1 MEYVRARG
9 IAYKNEIPT
18 IKKKKDIV
26 LQPIYE
32 AFTNAWEAIVEKY
45 TVTNLNLGEIK
56 VDFYVDKLLLQ
67 SDKEDYSFSQICVID
82 NGIGLNDINYGRL
95 EELRNDS
102 KNFSNKG
109 TGRIQYIH
117 FFKETVIDSVY
128 EASPKEFRRRKVT
141 LSKSDVFLRNNA
153 ILRLDCDERTDLK
166 TSTTTVIFKQPLEKS
181 EQLFFSRIDAQQ
193 MKLELIRH
201 FLARFCD
208 NVGVLPSILVRR
220 FVDGTL
226 EEEKKIIADDIPAPD
241 KEESIRVSYS
251 RYDSSNNKI
260 VKTEDNERFLLRSF
274 VQSKEAL
281 NKNVIYMVSKGEIAS
296 NLPLNN
302 LLDTET
308 INNNRYMFLLSGNYI
323 DEHDSD
329 DRGNIGLITAKA
341 FKKQDENS
349 LFPEMVV
356 LLDDI
361 KEETNKTIDRLYS
374 EIQDKNIAKE
384 KAIDEL
390 QQMFLL
396 NPDTVSTLKTKIKN
410 TDTDEEILHKIYKS
424 DAEIKA
430 KQDAG
435 IKQQVEEIEALLP
448 TDDDYQEKLKAKVDE
463 FVRTIPLQNRT
474 ALSQYVARRKLVLVV
489 FEKILN
495 KELEKLRNGGRI
507 DEDILHNLIFQQ
519 SSDSPNDSDL
529 WLINEEYVYFKG
541 FSEYRFVDMQY
552 EGKKIFDKE
561 FSEEDKRYLDSLKE
575 KRLTKRP
582 DILLFPEEGKCII
595 IEFKAPD
602 VNVSEHLNQI
612 DFYASL
618 LRNYTIDK
626 LQITTFYGYLIG
638 ESIEDR
644 DVRGRVSRFEYSP
657 RFNYWFR
664 PSEKVIDFNNGNDGN
679 IYTEIIKFSSLLERA
694 KLRNKMFIDKLE
706 NGPK

>member
-1 MEYVRARG
+1 MEYVKARG

-18 IKKKKDIV
+18 IKKKKDVV

-45 TVTNLNLGEIK
+45 TITNLNLGEIN

-67 SDKEDYSFSQICVID
+67 PDKADYSFSQICITD
-82 NGIGLNDINYGRL
+82 NGIGLNDINYERL

-117 FFKETVIDSVY
+117 FFNETVIDSVY

-153 ILRLDCDERTDLK
+153 ILRLDGDELTNLN
-166 TSTTTVIFKQPLEKS
+166 TSTTKVIFKQPLEKS
-181 EQLFFSRIDAQQ
+181 EQSFFSRIDAQQ

-208 NVGVLPSILVRR
+208 NVEVLPKILVRR
-220 FVDGTL
+220 FVDENL
-226 EEEKKIIADDIPAPD
+226 VEEEKIIADDIPAPD
-241 KEESIRVSYS
+241 KEEPVQVSYS

-260 VKTEDNERFLLRSF
+260 VKTEDNEKFLLRSF

-281 NKNVIYMVSKGEIAS
+281 DKNVIYMVSKGEIAS
-296 NLPLNN
+296 SLPLNN

-308 INNNRYMFLLSGNYI
+308 IDNNRYMFLLSGNYI

-341 FKKQDENS
+341 FKKQDDNS
-349 LFPEMVV
+349 LFPKAVV

-374 EIQDKNIAKE
+374 EIQDKNTAKE

-430 KQDAG
+430 KQDAE

-519 SSDSPNDSDL
+519 SSDSPSDSDL

-541 FSEYRFVDMQY
+541 FSEYRLVDMQY

-561 FSEEDKRYLDSLKE
+561 FSEEDKRYLNSLNE

-618 LRNYTIDK
+618 LRNYTIDE

-644 DVRGRVSRFEYSP
+644 DVRGRVSRFEHSSK
-657 RFNYWFR
+657 FNYWFR
-664 PSEKVIDFNNGNDGN
+664 PSEKVIDFNNGNDGS

-706 NGPK
+706 NGHK

>member
-1 MEYVRARG
+1 MEYVKARG

-18 IKKKKDIV
+18 IKKKKDVV

-45 TVTNLNLGEIK
+45 TITNLNLGEIN

-67 SDKEDYSFSQICVID
+67 PDKADYSFSQICVTD
-82 NGIGLNDINYGRL
+82 NGIGLNDINYERL

-117 FFKETVIDSVY
+117 FFYETVIDSVY

-141 LSKSDVFLRNNA
+141 LSKSDAFLRNNA
-153 ILRLDCDERTDLK
+153 ILRLDGDELTDLN
-166 TSTTTVIFKQPLEKS
+166 TSTTKVIFKQPLEKS
-181 EQLFFSRIDAQQ
+181 EQSFFSRIDAQQ

-208 NVGVLPSILVRR
+208 NVEVLPKILVRR
-220 FVDGTL
+220 FVDENL
-226 EEEKKIIADDIPAPD
+226 VEEEKIIADDIPAPD
-241 KEESIRVSYS
+241 KEEPVQVSYS

-260 VKTEDNERFLLRSF
+260 VKIENNEKFLLRSF

-281 NKNVIYMVSKGEIAS
+281 DKNVIYMVSKGEIAS

-308 INNNRYMFLLSGNYI
+308 IDNNRYMFLLSGNYI
-323 DEHDSD
+323 DKHDSD

-349 LFPEMVV
+349 LFPEAVV

-374 EIQDKNIAKE
+374 EIQDKNTAKE

-430 KQDAG
+430 KQDAE

-519 SSDSPNDSDL
+519 SSDSPSDSDL

-541 FSEYRFVDMQY
+541 FSEYRLVDMQY
-552 EGKKIFDKE
+552 EGKNIFDKQ
-561 FSEEDKRYLDSLKE
+561 FSEEDKRYLDSLNE

-618 LRNYTIDK
+618 LRNYTIDE

-644 DVRGRVSRFEYSP
+644 DVRGRVSRFEHAP
-657 RFNYWFR
+657 KFNYWFR

-706 NGPK
+706 NGQK

>member
-1 MEYVRARG
+1 
-9 IAYKNEIPT
+9 
-18 IKKKKDIV
+18 
-26 LQPIYE
+26 
-32 AFTNAWEAIVEKY
+32 
-45 TVTNLNLGEIK
+45 
-56 VDFYVDKLLLQ
+56 
-67 SDKEDYSFSQICVID
+67 
-82 NGIGLNDINYGRL
+82 
-95 EELRNDS
+95 
-102 KNFSNKG
+102 
-109 TGRIQYIH
+109 
-117 FFKETVIDSVY
+117 
-128 EASPKEFRRRKVT
+128 
-141 LSKSDVFLRNNA
+141 
-153 ILRLDCDERTDLK
+153 
-166 TSTTTVIFKQPLEKS
+166 
-181 EQLFFSRIDAQQ
+181 
-193 MKLELIRH
+193 
-201 FLARFCD
+201 
-208 NVGVLPSILVRR
+208 
-220 FVDGTL
+220 
-226 EEEKKIIADDIPAPD
+226 
-241 KEESIRVSYS
+241 
-251 RYDSSNNKI
+251 
-260 VKTEDNERFLLRSF
+260 
-274 VQSKEAL
+274 
-281 NKNVIYMVSKGEIAS
+281 MVSKGEIAS

-308 INNNRYMFLLSGNYI
+308 IDNNRYMFLLSGNYI

-349 LFPEMVV
+349 LFPEAVV

-374 EIQDKNIAKE
+374 EIQDKNTAKE

-430 KQDAG
+430 KQDAE

-519 SSDSPNDSDL
+519 SSDSPSDSDL

-541 FSEYRFVDMQY
+541 FSEYRLVDMQY
-552 EGKKIFDKE
+552 EGKNIFDKQ
-561 FSEEDKRYLDSLKE
+561 FSEEDKRYLDSLNE

-612 DFYASL
+612 DFYARNVINASKMVNF
-618 LRNYTIDK
+618 LRE
-626 LQITTFYGYLIG
+626 TF
-638 ESIEDR
+638 SH
-644 DVRGRVSRFEYSP
+644 
-657 RFNYWFR
+657 
-664 PSEKVIDFNNGNDGN
+664 
-679 IYTEIIKFSSLLERA
+679 IKFNLKQIQSLTDLSETKILVNSTPIGMKGKAAGVSPIDENCIKTLPKDAIVYDIVYNPLKTQFIKLAQKNGYKTITGLDMFVYQGAKAFEIWTGKKAKPEVMKMAALEELA
-694 KLRNKMFIDKLE
+694 
-706 NGPK
+706 G